1 MEIAFRKMFWG
12 LIIATFSI
20 NFGIITIFP
29 TFVGWIIVLSGL
41 SGLIDEFSDKQF
53 FTASCSV
60 IALILLSLVE
70 GVLSFSQG
78 PSWLTGTAFLFY
90 PVMMSII
97 ELTAFHKIIEA
108 SADRFKVHN
117 QVSNSFKFN
126 RKDRLY
132 LVLMGLSMI
141 LLTAALVVNDE
152 TLLFFGL
159 ISTLIP
165 RIYILGVLSGL
176 SKEKGDVKLEEAT

>member
-70 GVLSFSQG
+70 GVLSFSQD

-165 RIYILGVLSGL
+165 RVYILGVLSGL